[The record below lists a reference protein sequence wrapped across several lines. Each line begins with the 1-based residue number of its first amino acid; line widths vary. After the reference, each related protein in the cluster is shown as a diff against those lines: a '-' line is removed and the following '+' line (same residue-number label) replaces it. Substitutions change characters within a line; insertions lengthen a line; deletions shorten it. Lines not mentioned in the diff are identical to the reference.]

1 MSPIFLTFIANYQQA
16 GGLEWPSFSFPFLL
30 ATLALTAF
38 ILLRRYRSR
47 RQLMDK
53 IAELETLSDAGRAI
67 VASQLDLNALCEMI
81 ARQAANVIDTSTF
94 QIGLFEGPIYKIH
107 YWTVDGEKQSTPRYI
122 DLSDGHGLIAWV
134 RDSQRSLLVEDF
146 QKEMEK
152 LPAQPRYNSENP
164 PRSAMFIPLVGRGES
179 IGILAA
185 QSATP
190 KAFSQRDLSSLTI
203 LANQASAAIENAQIY
218 EQERTRAAHL
228 ELVGQI
234 ARQVSAIND
243 LDELL
248 YEVVHLTQETF
259 DFGSVNVFTMDPRTN
274 QAVLQASTIQGLQ
287 SGSLRIALGEGLV
300 GSAATGRVTALSN
313 NTGLDRRFI
322 ANDLFPNTQ
331 SEICIP
337 LIVDQELMGV
347 LDVQSPEIGAFTN
360 QERMV
365 LEALAAQVA
374 IAVNKA
380 GQLALQREQSWLATA
395 QLQVAE
401 TINRSP
407 DINALAESLVRLTAI
422 LVGVNRCAILLW
434 DEESST
440 YFIVAA
446 FGYSAQNESQLQEY
460 SLAIGDWTALDA
472 VHIGGEPLTTEQKP
486 PWQAI
491 STRDTSA
498 PQKGIN
504 ILLPMISA
512 GRVLGILLANF
523 TNHAYESLVGS
534 RQELLKNLSNQA
546 AQAIENM
553 QLQIAQQEEAWVNT
567 ALLQV
572 SEAVNRLTD
581 LDEILYTIVRM
592 VPLLVGVRSAV
603 ILIRDEQSQTYL
615 AGPSH
620 GLTEM
625 SQGLLRSFEVD
636 LSEFPLLGTQDVE
649 RIGPDAEY
657 YTFKLPQWMDV
668 VMGAETAD
676 IFPLRARGKLVG
688 VLVVGP
694 TRSGRPLTGRRLN
707 IVTGIAQQ
715 AAIAVVNDQLYK
727 ESAERSRM
735 EQELEVARSIQASL
749 IPDGAPDIPGSS
761 VASYW
766 QAARQVSGDFYDFMQ
781 LADGR
786 WAMAIADV
794 ADKGVPA
801 ALFMALSRTILR
813 TVAFNRRDPAEV
825 LQRTNQLIYGD
836 TSSDLFVT
844 VFYAVWDHDSNKMTY
859 ASGGHNPPVLVRR
872 NGKVSL
878 LSSDGIAL
886 GVLDEVKIDQ
896 NEIKLRAGDVI
907 VFYTDGVSE
916 AMNEDYDEFGLERLC
931 MLTQNSRQGS
941 ASDIV
946 QAITRAVDDHA
957 GGTPQF
963 DDITLV
969 VFKCITAK

>member
-1 MSPIFLTFIANYQQA
+1 M
-16 GGLEWPSFSFPFLL
+16 
-30 ATLALTAF
+30 
-38 ILLRRYRSR
+38 R
-47 RQLMDK
+47 
-53 IAELETLSDAGRAI
+53 
-67 VASQLDLNALCEMI
+67 
-81 ARQAANVIDTSTF
+81 
-94 QIGLFEGPIYKIH
+94 
-107 YWTVDGEKQSTPRYI
+107 
-122 DLSDGHGLIAWV
+122 
-134 RDSQRSLLVEDF
+134 
-146 QKEMEK
+146 
-152 LPAQPRYNSENP
+152 
-164 PRSAMFIPLVGRGES
+164 
-179 IGILAA
+179 
-185 QSATP
+185 
-190 KAFSQRDLSSLTI
+190 
-203 LANQASAAIENAQIY
+203 
-218 EQERTRAAHL
+218 
-228 ELVGQI
+228 
-234 ARQVSAIND
+234 
-243 LDELL
+243 
-248 YEVVHLTQETF
+248 
-259 DFGSVNVFTMDPRTN
+259 
-274 QAVLQASTIQGLQ
+274 
-287 SGSLRIALGEGLV
+287 
-300 GSAATGRVTALSN
+300 
-313 NTGLDRRFI
+313 
-322 ANDLFPNTQ
+322 
-331 SEICIP
+331 
-337 LIVDQELMGV
+337 
-347 LDVQSPEIGAFTN
+347 
-360 QERMV
+360 
-365 LEALAAQVA
+365 
-374 IAVNKA
+374 
-380 GQLALQREQSWLATA
+380 
-395 QLQVAE
+395 
-401 TINRSP
+401 
-407 DINALAESLVRLTAI
+407 
-422 LVGVNRCAILLW
+422 
-434 DEESST
+434 
-440 YFIVAA
+440 
-446 FGYSAQNESQLQEY
+446 
-460 SLAIGDWTALDA
+460 
-472 VHIGGEPLTTEQKP
+472 
-486 PWQAI
+486 
-491 STRDTSA
+491 
-498 PQKGIN
+498 
-504 ILLPMISA
+504 
-512 GRVLGILLANF
+512 
-523 TNHAYESLVGS
+523 
-534 RQELLKNLSNQA
+534 
-546 AQAIENM
+546 
-553 QLQIAQQEEAWVNT
+553 LQIAQQEEAWVNT

-581 LDEILYTIVRM
+581 LNEILYTIVRL

-625 SQGLLRSFEVD
+625 SQGLLQSFEVD

-676 IFPLRARGKLVG
+676 IFLLRARGKLVG

-694 TRSGRPLTGRRLN
+694 TRSGRSLTGRRLN

-931 MLTQNSRQGS
+931 MLAQNSRRGS

-969 VFKCITAK
+969 VFKCVTA